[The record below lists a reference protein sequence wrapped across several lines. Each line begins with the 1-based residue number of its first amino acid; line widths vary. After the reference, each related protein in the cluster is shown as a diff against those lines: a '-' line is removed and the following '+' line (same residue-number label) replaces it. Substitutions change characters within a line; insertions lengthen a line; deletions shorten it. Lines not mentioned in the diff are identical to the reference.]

1 MVLNPLVYS
10 EVVLGMPSLSNDIQL
25 KMPSLSELNSL
36 SMPSMR
42 SVVGLEVSPSS
53 ELRDIA
59 KSASDEEL
67 SFYRFQVDRH
77 AEREGVG
84 DSYIQGSMPSPHAL
98 LRAA

>member
-1 MVLNPLVYS
+1 
-10 EVVLGMPSLSNDIQL
+10 MPSLSNDIQL

-36 SMPSMR
+36 SMPSVG

-59 KSASDEEL
+59 KSASNEEL
-67 SFYRFQVDRH
+67 SFYKFQVDRR
-77 AEREGVG
+77 ADLVGLG